1 LNQKLKLRNLNN
13 RYALTYSRNGANSD
27 PYEIYFLWRNV
38 KHRMKSNYNG
48 NSKQVGNHITQTLQ
62 NGVWITISYKYVDNL
77 DTIDFLL
84 MSEIARR
91 KCYDPQLNQYDEF
104 YQLPTAYC
112 IVMGRI
118 LINKGYL
125 AANGFLSNP
134 NLTVFSTKDRVKNA
148 KKLLQIFLD
157 KNILSLGELNV
168 IVDDFYQ
175 I

>member
-1 LNQKLKLRNLNN
+1 MFICIQDQKVNWRWQRLDNLLYLRRMFYKWLRKFVLFKKLK
-13 RYALTYSRNGANSD
+13 
-27 PYEIYFLWRNV
+27 
-38 KHRMKSNYNG
+38 K
-48 NSKQVGNHITQTLQ
+48 

-104 YQLPTAYC
+104 YQLPIAYC